1 MRKQKVQR
9 ISLPWLEKF
18 SFFLVGFVQTFMESF
33 SPLGVALQPEPNLR
47 SASPLILL
55 FCDWSVGRDN
65 LEENKIEIINHLGTV
80 MRYLLRNFNVCK
92 EI

>member
-1 MRKQKVQR
+1 
-9 ISLPWLEKF
+9 
-18 SFFLVGFVQTFMESF
+18 MELF

-65 LEENKIEIINHLGTV
+65 LREKRKIINYLGSEKGS
-80 MRYLLRNFNVCK
+80 LH
-92 EI
+92 

>member
-1 MRKQKVQR
+1 
-9 ISLPWLEKF
+9 
-18 SFFLVGFVQTFMESF
+18 MESF
-33 SPLGVALQPEPNLR
+33 SPLGVALQPDPKLR

-65 LEENKIEIINHLGTV
+65 LEEKKIDIINYLGTEK
-80 MRYLLRNFNVCK
+80 RHLLVISTVCD